1 MKKVAFIGLGVMGY
15 PMAGHLQKSGYQVT
29 VYNRTTEKAIQW
41 CNEFSGKYAVT
52 PKAAAASDRPTTQLD
67 NNPSIARDHPEQIE
81 KANQRCRV
89 PPPRLRLIRTT
100 VQSLYTGS
108 EPPAF
113 NMLSDPGEA
122 QFNFRDCCEQRA
134 LPLTQS
140 FFAG

>member
-1 MKKVAFIGLGVMGY
+1 MIQLMSHDENIMPDALAGL
-15 PMAGHLQKSGYQVT
+15 AAST
-29 VYNRTTEKAIQW
+29 AIQLSDIPF
-41 CNEFSGKYAVT
+41 EYPISEVRVAT
-52 PKAAAASDRPTTQLD
+52 QLQLLSQPAASDRPTTQLD